1 MKPTAKRIG
10 VIVIVLLVAGGGYLY
25 FADRTTPSGQA
36 PLTTIDTSAFADF
49 RAEFNR
55 AQDKVRVVVLLA
67 PT

>member
-1 MKPTAKRIG
+1 MKPTVKRIG
-10 VIVIVLLVAGGGYLY
+10 LIAIAVMVAGGGFLY

-36 PLTTIDTSAFADF
+36 PLTTIDASAFADLKT
-49 RAEFNR
+49 EFNR